1 MIGICLEVVCPSEGR
16 FVLSWGGLGSQGWG
30 GGWLKIRGTG
40 IYMGS
45 IGQFPRIVWLFGRI
59 EPFYWTFQPD
69 LVVVRA
75 YRAPLLDIS
84 SGFGGRSGV

>member
-1 MIGICLEVVCPSEGR
+1 MRGDL
-16 FVLSWGGLGSQGWG
+16 FFWGGVSGSQGWG

-45 IGQFPRIVWLFGRI
+45 IGQFTRIWWSLGRM

-75 YRAPLLDIS
+75 YRTVLLDS
-84 SGFGGRSGV
+84 STGFGGCSGV